1 MIGRFFYF
9 LSKAI
14 IYMQIPSVKG
24 CHFHKT
30 VKVGQKSNVLNAS
43 VGKYSYIGRNNGVT
57 NAQIGNYC
65 SIGSFVTIGG
75 GVHPLNRISTS
86 PLFYDIGNDW
96 RTSDFISKDNKE
108 VDQLLTV
115 VGNDVWIGDYSYI
128 KAGVTVGDGVI
139 IGAGAVVTKD
149 VLPYAVVGG
158 VPARVIRYRF
168 SQEIINAL
176 LGIKWWDRDDEWV
189 KRHVSLFSKEDISL
203 SDLNSID

>member
-1 MIGRFFYF
+1 MGSLKYL
-9 LSKAI
+9 LSI
-14 IYMQIPSVKG
+14 IILYLQIPSVKN
-24 CHFHKT
+24 CQLDT
-30 VKVGQKSNVLNAS
+30 TSKVGQKSNVLNVK

-57 NAQIGNYC
+57 NAQIGNFC

-86 PLFYDIGNDW
+86 PLFYDEGNDW
-96 RTSDFISKDNKE
+96 KTSEYISENNKE

-149 VLPYAVVGG
+149 VPPYAVVGG

-168 SQEIINAL
+168 PEEVIGRL
-176 LGIKWWDRDDEWV
+176 LELKWWDKDHEWL
-189 KRHVSLFSKEDISL
+189 KKHVSLFAKEDISL
-203 SDLNSID
+203 SDLNSIG

>member
-1 MIGRFFYF
+1 MGSLKYL
-9 LSKAI
+9 LSKI
-14 IYMQIPSVKG
+14 ILYLQIPSVKN
-24 CHFHKT
+24 CQLDT
-30 VKVGQKSNVLNAS
+30 TSKVGQKSNVLNVK

-57 NAQIGNYC
+57 NAQIGNFC

-86 PLFYDIGNDW
+86 PLFYDEGNDW
-96 RTSDFISKDNKE
+96 KTSEYISENNKE

-149 VLPYAVVGG
+149 VPPYAVVGG

-168 SQEIINAL
+168 PEEVIGRL
-176 LGIKWWDRDDEWV
+176 LELKWWDKDHEWL
-189 KRHVSLFSKEDISL
+189 KKHVSLFAKEDISL
-203 SDLNSID
+203 SDLNSIG